1 MLSGNQWA
9 AVQCSVQHRRP
20 PLPPQQDHS
29 PILGLAEA
37 NMVTRPVQQESSC
50 CLHFRSETLPVIT
63 HSQRKVSTLCLAAC
77 GISQC
82 PRISRPASTVFFFL
96 SFFSL
101 FFSMHLYR
109 GSQGRTPPAKGLCPG
124 WKGCWE
130 CVRSLGEG
138 ESCQA
143 VKNGISVGWPEIGL

>member
-101 FFSMHLYR
+101 FFQCISIGVPKEEHHQQKACVLA
-109 GSQGRTPPAKGLCPG
+109 GKGVENALG
-124 WKGCWE
+124 VWVKVKV
-130 CVRSLGEG
+130 VRL
-138 ESCQA
+138 
-143 VKNGISVGWPEIGL
+143 